1 MRTTFIRL
9 IVASL
14 TIGSVPLAAHAQGT
28 AAAGTTLAA
37 VKARGE
43 LVCGVLPS
51 APGFSNLDSRGV
63 FHGLDDD
70 TCHAVA
76 AATLGDAAK
85 VTFRP
90 ISSATR
96 FTALQSGE
104 LDVLIYASSWTLT
117 RDASLGIL
125 FTGVN
130 FYDFK
135 TFMVRKSLH
144 AKKPEDLSGASF
156 CFSQGSDQE
165 RQLADWASRNN
176 FQYRPI
182 SYDDQQTLRAAFQSG
197 RCDVVFNGASSLA
210 SMRAG
215 FEHPDDY
222 EILPGAIDK
231 DILGPSV
238 RKGDDQWFAIVRW
251 TLFAM
256 IAAEEMGVTQA
267 NVDDMLKSPV
277 PGIRRLLGQDGVLGP
292 ALGLDPRWAYNIIK
306 QVGNYGEVFERNVGA
321 GSPLKLPRG
330 ANDLYTHGGLMISMA
345 VQ

>member
-1 MRTTFIRL
+1 MSTAFIRL
-9 IVASL
+9 IVASVAIASL
-14 TIGSVPLAAHAQGT
+14 PLVARAQGS
-28 AAAGTTLAA
+28 AGAGATLAA
-37 VKARGE
+37 VKERGQ

-85 VTFRP
+85 VSFRP
-90 ISSATR
+90 ISSASR

-104 LDVLIYASSWTLT
+104 LDVLI
-117 RDASLGIL
+117 
-125 FTGVN
+125 
-130 FYDFK
+130 YDFK

-165 RQLADWASRNN
+165 RQLADWAGRNN

-182 SYDDQQTLRAAFQSG
+182 SYDDQQTLRAAFQSE
-197 RCDVVFNGASSLA
+197 RRDVVFNGASSLA

-222 EILPGAIDK
+222 EILPSAIDK
-231 DILGPSV
+231 DILGQSV
-238 RKGDDQWFAIVRW
+238 RKRDDQWFAIVRW
-251 TLFAM
+251 SLFAV
-256 IAAEEMGVTQA
+256 IAAEELGVTQA

-292 ALGLDPRWAYNIIK
+292 ALGLDPRWAYSIIK

-321 GSPLKLPRG
+321 GSPLKLSRG